1 MKKKSFIGLAVVAV
15 IVLMAISAYNGMVS
29 SQEKAT
35 QTWADLQATYQ
46 RRADLIPNLVNT
58 VKAYAKHEKET
69 FEAVV
74 NARAKATQMNIDISN
89 ATPEQIKQFQEAQGE
104 LSSALNK
111 LMAITENYPE
121 LKANENFMALQD
133 QLEGSENRINEAR
146 QKYNKAVTDYNT
158 SIRSFPKSLFAG
170 VFGFKT
176 MDKFEAEAAAQK
188 APTVNFDEQRE
199 LTRSRKTAL
208 KGIPSVRFF
217 V

>member
-1 MKKKSFIGLAVVAV
+1 MKKKSFIGLAVVAI

-188 APTVNFDEQRE
+188 APTVNFD
-199 LTRSRKTAL
+199 
-208 KGIPSVRFF
+208 
-217 V
+217 

>member
-15 IVLMAISAYNGMVS
+15 IVLMAIFAYNGMVS

-158 SIRSFPKSLFAG
+158 GIRSFPKSLFAG
-170 VFGFKT
+170 MFGFKT

-188 APTVNFDEQRE
+188 APTVNFD
-199 LTRSRKTAL
+199 
-208 KGIPSVRFF
+208 
-217 V
+217 

>member
-1 MKKKSFIGLAVVAV
+1 
-15 IVLMAISAYNGMVS
+15 MAISAYNGMVS

-188 APTVNFDEQRE
+188 APTVNFD
-199 LTRSRKTAL
+199 
-208 KGIPSVRFF
+208 
-217 V
+217 

>member
-1 MKKKSFIGLAVVAV
+1 M
-15 IVLMAISAYNGMVS
+15 
-29 SQEKAT
+29 
-35 QTWADLQATYQ
+35 QATYQ

-188 APTVNFDEQRE
+188 APTVNFD
-199 LTRSRKTAL
+199 
-208 KGIPSVRFF
+208 
-217 V
+217 

>member
-74 NARAKATQMNIDISN
+74 SARAKATQMNIDISN

-188 APTVNFDEQRE
+188 APTVNFD
-199 LTRSRKTAL
+199 
-208 KGIPSVRFF
+208 
-217 V
+217 

>member
-1 MKKKSFIGLAVVAV
+1 MKKKSFIGLAVVAI

-121 LKANENFMALQD
+121 LRANENFMALQD

-188 APTVNFDEQRE
+188 APTVNFD
-199 LTRSRKTAL
+199 
-208 KGIPSVRFF
+208 
-217 V
+217 

>member
-29 SQEKAT
+29 SQEKTT

-188 APTVNFDEQRE
+188 APTVNFD
-199 LTRSRKTAL
+199 
-208 KGIPSVRFF
+208 
-217 V
+217 

>member
-74 NARAKATQMNIDISN
+74 SARAKATQMNIDISN

-158 SIRSFPKSLFAG
+158 GIRSFPKSLFAG

-188 APTVNFDEQRE
+188 APTVNFD
-199 LTRSRKTAL
+199 
-208 KGIPSVRFF
+208 
-217 V
+217 

>member
-15 IVLMAISAYNGMVS
+15 IVLMTISAYNGMVS

-188 APTVNFDEQRE
+188 APTVNFD
-199 LTRSRKTAL
+199 
-208 KGIPSVRFF
+208 
-217 V
+217 

>member
-146 QKYNKAVTDYNT
+146 NKYNLAVQNYNVV
-158 SIRSFPKSLFAG
+158 IRAFPGNIVAG
-170 VFGFKT
+170 LFGFDKMT
-176 MDKFEAEAAAQK
+176 KFEAEAGAQK
-188 APTVNFDEQRE
+188 APEVKF
-199 LTRSRKTAL
+199 
-208 KGIPSVRFF
+208 
-217 V
+217 

>member
-121 LKANENFMALQD
+121 RKANENFMALQD

-188 APTVNFDEQRE
+188 APTVNFD
-199 LTRSRKTAL
+199 
-208 KGIPSVRFF
+208 
-217 V
+217 

>member
-158 SIRSFPKSLFAG
+158 GIRSFPKSLFAG

-188 APTVNFDEQRE
+188 APTVNFD
-199 LTRSRKTAL
+199 
-208 KGIPSVRFF
+208 
-217 V
+217 

>member
-188 APTVNFDEQRE
+188 APTVNFD
-199 LTRSRKTAL
+199 
-208 KGIPSVRFF
+208 
-217 V
+217 

>member
-15 IVLMAISAYNGMVS
+15 IVLMTISAYNGMVS

-158 SIRSFPKSLFAG
+158 GIRSFPKSLFAG

-188 APTVNFDEQRE
+188 APTVNFD
-199 LTRSRKTAL
+199 
-208 KGIPSVRFF
+208 
-217 V
+217 

>member
-35 QTWADLQATYQ
+35 QAWADLQATYQ

-188 APTVNFDEQRE
+188 APTVNFD
-199 LTRSRKTAL
+199 
-208 KGIPSVRFF
+208 
-217 V
+217 

>member
-15 IVLMAISAYNGMVS
+15 IVLMAISVYNGMVS

-188 APTVNFDEQRE
+188 APTVNFD
-199 LTRSRKTAL
+199 
-208 KGIPSVRFF
+208 
-217 V
+217 

>member
-89 ATPEQIKQFQEAQGE
+89 ATPEQIKRHLQRHSGANQAVPGGAGRTEFGTQQADGYHRE
-104 LSSALNK
+104 LS
-111 LMAITENYPE
+111 
-121 LKANENFMALQD
+121 
-133 QLEGSENRINEAR
+133 
-146 QKYNKAVTDYNT
+146 
-158 SIRSFPKSLFAG
+158 
-170 VFGFKT
+170 
-176 MDKFEAEAAAQK
+176 
-188 APTVNFDEQRE
+188 
-199 LTRSRKTAL
+199 
-208 KGIPSVRFF
+208 
-217 V
+217 

>member
-89 ATPEQIKQFQEAQGE
+89 ATPEQIKQFQ
-104 LSSALNK
+104 
-111 LMAITENYPE
+111 
-121 LKANENFMALQD
+121 
-133 QLEGSENRINEAR
+133 
-146 QKYNKAVTDYNT
+146 
-158 SIRSFPKSLFAG
+158 
-170 VFGFKT
+170 
-176 MDKFEAEAAAQK
+176 
-188 APTVNFDEQRE
+188 
-199 LTRSRKTAL
+199 
-208 KGIPSVRFF
+208 
-217 V
+217 

>member
-1 MKKKSFIGLAVVAV
+1 MKKKSFIGLAAVAV

-58 VKAYAKHEKET
+58 VKAYAKHEKE
-69 FEAVV
+69 
-74 NARAKATQMNIDISN
+74 TQMNIDISN

-188 APTVNFDEQRE
+188 APTVNFD
-199 LTRSRKTAL
+199 
-208 KGIPSVRFF
+208 
-217 V
+217 

>member
-158 SIRSFPKSLFAG
+158 GIRSFPKSLFAG

-176 MDKFEAEAAAQK
+176 MDKFEAEVAAQK
-188 APTVNFDEQRE
+188 APTVNFD
-199 LTRSRKTAL
+199 
-208 KGIPSVRFF
+208 
-217 V
+217 

>member
-133 QLEGSENRINEAR
+133 QLEGSENRINDAR

-158 SIRSFPKSLFAG
+158 GIRSFPKSLFAG

-188 APTVNFDEQRE
+188 APTVNFD
-199 LTRSRKTAL
+199 
-208 KGIPSVRFF
+208 
-217 V
+217 

>member
-89 ATPEQIKQFQEAQGE
+89 ATPEQIKQFQEVQGE

-188 APTVNFDEQRE
+188 APTVNFD
-199 LTRSRKTAL
+199 
-208 KGIPSVRFF
+208 
-217 V
+217 

>member
-89 ATPEQIKQFQEAQGE
+89 ATPEQIKQFQDAQGE

-188 APTVNFDEQRE
+188 APTVNFD
-199 LTRSRKTAL
+199 
-208 KGIPSVRFF
+208 
-217 V
+217 

>member
-15 IVLMAISAYNGMVS
+15 IVLMAIFAYNGMVS

-121 LKANENFMALQD
+121 LKANENFMALQN

-170 VFGFKT
+170 MFGFKT

-188 APTVNFDEQRE
+188 APTVNFD
-199 LTRSRKTAL
+199 
-208 KGIPSVRFF
+208 
-217 V
+217 

>member
-1 MKKKSFIGLAVVAV
+1 MKEVNINHKIRKTMKKKSFIGLAVVAV

-176 MDKFEAEAAAQK
+176 MDKFEAEVAAQK
-188 APTVNFDEQRE
+188 APTVNFD
-199 LTRSRKTAL
+199 
-208 KGIPSVRFF
+208 
-217 V
+217 

>member
-1 MKKKSFIGLAVVAV
+1 MKEVNINHKIRKTMKKKSFIGLAVVAV

-188 APTVNFDEQRE
+188 APTVNFD
-199 LTRSRKTAL
+199 
-208 KGIPSVRFF
+208 
-217 V
+217 

>member
-188 APTVNFDEQRE
+188 VPTVNFD
-199 LTRSRKTAL
+199 
-208 KGIPSVRFF
+208 
-217 V
+217 

>member
-58 VKAYAKHEKET
+58 VKAYARHEKET

-188 APTVNFDEQRE
+188 APTVKFD
-199 LTRSRKTAL
+199 
-208 KGIPSVRFF
+208 
-217 V
+217 

>member
-176 MDKFEAEAAAQK
+176 MDKFEAEVAAQK
-188 APTVNFDEQRE
+188 APTVNFD
-199 LTRSRKTAL
+199 
-208 KGIPSVRFF
+208 
-217 V
+217 

>member
-15 IVLMAISAYNGMVS
+15 IVLMAIFAYNGMVS

-74 NARAKATQMNIDISN
+74 SARAKATQMNIDISN

-133 QLEGSENRINEAR
+133 QLEGSENRINDAR

-188 APTVNFDEQRE
+188 APTVNFD
-199 LTRSRKTAL
+199 
-208 KGIPSVRFF
+208 
-217 V
+217 

>member
-146 QKYNKAVTDYNT
+146 QKNNKAVTDYNT

-188 APTVNFDEQRE
+188 APTVNFD
-199 LTRSRKTAL
+199 
-208 KGIPSVRFF
+208 
-217 V
+217 

>member
-121 LKANENFMALQD
+121 LRANENFMALQD

-188 APTVNFDEQRE
+188 APTVNFD
-199 LTRSRKTAL
+199 
-208 KGIPSVRFF
+208 
-217 V
+217 

>member
-15 IVLMAISAYNGMVS
+15 IVLMAIFAYNGMVS

-74 NARAKATQMNIDISN
+74 SARAKATQMNIDISN

-188 APTVNFDEQRE
+188 APTVNFD
-199 LTRSRKTAL
+199 
-208 KGIPSVRFF
+208 
-217 V
+217 